1 MGSIKK
7 LNSIKL
13 NSIRNIG
20 RAAGLLYIFIDIF
33 GPLSLSYIPADSSQ
47 TATVWLATGS
57 VLEGL
62 VGRIEVLG
70 GLWILLVTWG
80 ALRAGELP
88 RTLNYLGLAVGVAG
102 ITTAVPAL
110 AVLGIIF
117 KVGEIVWVVW
127 LGIAMF
133 RNSPNA
139 AARKLGKFFVVRF
152 FAVSE
157 VLRGQAGR
165 RLSSGV
171 QNGRRGE
178 SDAKP

>member
-1 MGSIKK
+1 MGSIKQPNARE
-7 LNSIKL
+7 LNA
-13 NSIRNIG
+13 IRNLG
-20 RAAGLLYIFIDIF
+20 RAAGLLYILIEIVPF
-33 GPLSLSYIPADSSQ
+33 IPADSSP
-47 TATVWLATGS
+47 TATAWLGPGS

-62 VGRIEVLG
+62 VGRAEVLG

-80 ALRAGELP
+80 ALRAGGLP
-88 RTLNYLGLAVGVAG
+88 RALNHLGLAVGVAG
-102 ITTAVPAL
+102 IATAVPAL

-117 KVGEIVWVVW
+117 RMGEMVWGVW

-139 AARKLGKFFVVRF
+139 AVRKLGKFFVVRF

-171 QNGRRGE
+171 QTGQRGE
-178 SDAKP
+178 SDVKP

>member
-1 MGSIKK
+1 MGAIKK
-7 LNSIKL
+7 LNSI
-13 NSIRNIG
+13 RNVR
-20 RAAGLLYIFIDIF
+20 RAAGLLYIFID
-33 GPLSLSYIPADSSQ
+33 LLSYIPADSSQ
-47 TATVWLATGS
+47 TATVWLMTGS

-62 VGRIEVLG
+62 IGRVEVLG

-80 ALRAGELP
+80 ALRAGELL
-88 RTLNYLGLAVGVAG
+88 RALNYLGLAVGVAG
-102 ITTAVPAL
+102 IATAVPAL

-117 KVGEIVWVVW
+117 RVGEMVWGVW

-139 AARKLGKFFVVRF
+139 GARKLGKFF
-152 FAVSE
+152 AIIE

-171 QNGRRGE
+171 QTSQEGRVRCQAI
-178 SDAKP
+178 D

>member
-1 MGSIKK
+1 MGAIK
-7 LNSIKL
+7 KL

-20 RAAGLLYIFIDIF
+20 WAAGLLYTFIEI
-33 GPLSLSYIPADSSQ
+33 LSYIPADSSQ
-47 TATVWLATGS
+47 TATDWLTTGS

-62 VGRIEVLG
+62 VGRVEVLG

-88 RTLNYLGLAVGVAG
+88 RALNYLGLAVGVAG
-102 ITTAVPAL
+102 IATAVPAL

-117 KVGEIVWVVW
+117 RVGEMVWGVW
-127 LGIAMF
+127 LGIAML

-139 AARKLGKFFVVRF
+139 GARRLGEFFVARF

-157 VLRGQAGR
+157 ALRGRVRTA
-165 RLSSGV
+165 S
-171 QNGRRGE
+171 
-178 SDAKP
+178 